1 MLLERQK
8 KKDSSDSSSLKN
20 LFRKRSYFLLLW
32 LDSFFFWFFLF
43 LHEGVT
49 SIVVVFSSL
58 ETWEHGLWSELR
70 NPKKLSNNNYVKI
83 ELIEFFFCC
92 FFNVWDSGVPLL
104 HQFIAQ
110 QLQSF
115 QTLFIIIITENYMLQ
130 SIFFSRSFCL
140 LSVFLVR
147 CLVDRGF
154 CWRQLTL
161 STCSVLWHKSL

>member
-1 MLLERQK
+1 MKMLLERQK

-70 NPKKLSNNNYVKI
+70 NPKKLLNNKCVKI
-83 ELIEFFFCC
+83 ELVMFRIQRHFVQDLSKIFRFFY
-92 FFNVWDSGVPLL
+92 FFV
-104 HQFIAQ
+104 IR
-110 QLQSF
+110 
-115 QTLFIIIITENYMLQ
+115 MLT
-130 SIFFSRSFCL
+130 FK
-140 LSVFLVR
+140 LV
-147 CLVDRGF
+147 LVDWLVIVFDGV
-154 CWRQLTL
+154 QD
-161 STCSVLWHKSL
+161 